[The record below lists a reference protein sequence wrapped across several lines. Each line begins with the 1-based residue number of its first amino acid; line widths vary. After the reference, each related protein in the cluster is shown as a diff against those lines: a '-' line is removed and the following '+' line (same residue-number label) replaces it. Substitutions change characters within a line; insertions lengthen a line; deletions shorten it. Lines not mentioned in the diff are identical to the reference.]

1 MTLVQSDGEIKFT
14 FDGVARVIPAGV
26 SEQSDNLVEF
36 ARRRGLKIR
45 RITAG
50 QAEVLAAGPEEVI
63 PEVPDVV
70 PLAEGQANAEPLG
83 VVARIAAAV
92 RKPKVSPSR

>member
-1 MTLVQSDGEIKFT
+1 MTLVQSDGEVKFT

-36 ARRRGLKIR
+36 ARRKGVKIR

-50 QAEVLAAGPEEVI
+50 QAELLAAPPV
-63 PEVPDVV
+63 D
-70 PLAEGQANAEPLG
+70 PLG
-83 VVARIAAAV
+83 PPK
-92 RKPKVSPSR
+92 RKPKGVFESIADALSRPVSPSR

>member
-14 FDGVARVIPAGV
+14 FDGVARASPAGA
-26 SEQSDNLVEF
+26 SEQSDSLEGF

-50 QAEVLAAGPEEVI
+50 QAEILAAEEVI